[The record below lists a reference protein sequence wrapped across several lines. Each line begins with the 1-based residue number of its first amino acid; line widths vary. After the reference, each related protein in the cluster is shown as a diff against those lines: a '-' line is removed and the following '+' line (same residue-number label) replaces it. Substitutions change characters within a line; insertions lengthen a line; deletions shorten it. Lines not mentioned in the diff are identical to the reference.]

1 MMYSFDLFDTLITRR
16 VATPRGVFVWMQRQ
30 LMAHDQGLPR
40 ALCERFAD
48 ERVHAEYSARIQAS
62 KRAPDATHRIPEEID
77 IHDIYRWL
85 TSRHGLE
92 DVWID
97 RLIGLEIQ
105 AEERFLYG
113 VPEMLARFHA
123 LARHGERIVL
133 VSDMYLRRQD
143 ITRILDGIDPF
154 LLQYATLYLSSEIK
168 LNKASGRMFTHV
180 AEREQIALSSIHHIG
195 DNPYSD
201 IARARE
207 CGCQTTL
214 FDACHLSGDEDFE
227 RHEDALGWQ
236 MSAGLFRECRLTLES
251 DRARIGGLYAAIILL
266 PFTLWVL
273 QQARAAGHKRL
284 YFFARDGQVLLDIA
298 RRLSSD
304 DLELRYLHVSR
315 LALHRCVNTDLDTFL
330 DWVFVSHQGMTLEDI
345 AYRITS
351 TPHTLIDTLQARV
364 GLDVPVDKQL
374 THTQKRALRAHFES
388 DQQLRAQAFDLVS
401 LEREKTLKYL
411 DQEGV
416 SDLGEVCVV
425 DVGWSGSIQ
434 DSLYEILRTRE
445 GQAPT
450 ALLGLYWGLQR
461 HTRQNSEDN
470 RKISCAFHPSTFWR
484 DPTALR
490 EIVECFT
497 AADHGSTLGY
507 EYRDDRYRP
516 ILNTDSAP
524 VIAWGLADF
533 RQGIDYFVE
542 RIADVLTEIELIAL
556 MPYAFRRLQHLVQYP
571 STLAARAI
579 GSFPYS
585 PDPTGTLSPFAPALS
600 RREALLYQV
609 RSGTLRGNI
618 TRWRQGSLINSRPS
632 SRYLIS
638 SKSSTFFS
646 IIKGIHP
653 RGIVDAL
660 PYPMIYWAKRKLPA
674 PMLRACRAFLRS

>member
-1 MMYSFDLFDTLITRR
+1 MYSFDLFDTLITRR
-16 VATPRGVFVWMQRQ
+16 VATPRGVFVWMQRALTTQ
-30 LMAHDQGLPR
+30 DQGLPR

-62 KRAPDATHRIPEEID
+62 ERAPDATHKIAEEID
-77 IHDIYRWL
+77 IHDIYSWL
-85 TSRHGLE
+85 ANRHGLE

-97 RLIGLEIQ
+97 RLIELEIQ

-123 LARHGERIVL
+123 LARNGERIVL

-143 ITRILDGIDPF
+143 IVRILNGIDPF
-154 LLQYATLYLSSEIK
+154 LLEYARLYLSSEIK
-168 LNKASGRMFTHV
+168 LNKASGRMFAHV
-180 AEREQIALSSIHHIG
+180 AEQEQVALSSIHHIG
-195 DNPYSD
+195 DNPHSD

-207 CGCQTTL
+207 CGCQTTF
-214 FDACHLSGDEDFE
+214 FDACHLSGDENFE
-227 RHEDALGWQ
+227 RHEEAFGWQ
-236 MSAGLFRECRLTLES
+236 ISAGLFRQCRLTLES
-251 DRARIGGLYAAIILL
+251 DRARIGGLYAAITLL

-298 RRLSSD
+298 RRLPSD

-351 TPHTLIDTLQARV
+351 TPEALIETLQSCV
-364 GLDVPVDKQL
+364 GADVPVNTEL
-374 THTQKRALRAHFES
+374 THAQKRAVRARFES
-388 DQQLRAQAFDLVS
+388 DQKLRTQVFDLVS
-401 LEREKTLKYL
+401 LEREQTLNYL
-411 DQEGV
+411 DQEGIA
-416 SDLGEVCVV
+416 DLHKVCVV

-434 DSLYEILRTRE
+434 DSLYEILRTRA
-445 GQAPT
+445 GRTPT

-461 HTRQNSEDN
+461 HTHADTPEN
-470 RKISCAFHPSTFWR
+470 RKIACAFHPDTFRR

-507 EYRDDRYRP
+507 ADRDGRYRP
-516 ILNTDSAP
+516 ILNTDGAP

-533 RQGIDYFVE
+533 RQGIDAFIE
-542 RIADVLTEIELIAL
+542 PLLDVLTESEIIAL
-556 MPYAFRRLQHLVQYP
+556 MPYSFRRLQHLVQYP
-571 STLAARAI
+571 STLLAREI
-579 GSFPYS
+579 GRFPYS
-585 PDPTGTLSPFAPALS
+585 PDPTGALAPFAPALS
-600 RREALLYQV
+600 VREALLYQV
-609 RSGTLRGNI
+609 RSGSRRGTI
-618 TRWRQGSLINSRPS
+618 TRWRQGSLVNSRSS

-638 SKSSTFFS
+638 SKSSALFS
-646 IIKGIHP
+646 VIKGIHP
-653 RGIVDAL
+653 RGVVDAL
-660 PYPMIYWAKRKLPA
+660 PYPVIAWAKRKLPT
-674 PMLRACRAFLRS
+674 PMLRACRAFLRR